1 MLINY
6 KINFKQ
12 NWHFTEYVC
21 YFEIFNTGI
30 NVDKTRKIYP
40 YLFVTGSDLYLLKLG
55 KRDHLFFKLKCL
67 LQLFGKQIK

>member
-21 YFEIFNTGI
+21 YFEIL

-40 YLFVTGSDLYLLKLG
+40 YLSVTGNDLYWLKQG
-55 KRDHLFFKLKCL
+55 KRDHLFFKLKCS
-67 LQLFGKQIK
+67 LQFFGKHIR